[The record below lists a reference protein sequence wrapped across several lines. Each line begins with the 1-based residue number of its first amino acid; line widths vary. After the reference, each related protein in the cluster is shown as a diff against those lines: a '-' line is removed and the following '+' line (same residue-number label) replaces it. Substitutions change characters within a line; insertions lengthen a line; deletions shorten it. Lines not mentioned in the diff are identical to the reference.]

1 MIITLPIFCMSQ
13 AELNM
18 KESQVNDLG
27 QNIKTQQSETSK
39 AKSELK
45 TALENIETLKKDFSA
60 ERTGWETE
68 KAALLKRAEDAEA
81 ALKPVTD
88 ELSGLK
94 YQINSMTATI
104 FGK

>member
-1 MIITLPIFCMSQ
+1 MFPMVFMLQ
-13 AELNM
+13 AELSM
-18 KESQVNDLG
+18 KESQVNDLRA
-27 QNIKTQQSETSK
+27 NIQTQQSETSK

-45 TALENIETLKKDFSA
+45 TALENIKKLKQDFSA
-60 ERTGWETE
+60 DKNGWETE
-68 KAALLKRAEDAEA
+68 RAALLKRAEDAEA

-94 YQINSMTATI
+94 YQINSMTAAI

>member
-1 MIITLPIFCMSQ
+1 MLPILFMLQ
-13 AELNM
+13 VELSM
-18 KESQVNDLG
+18 KESQVNDVRA
-27 QNIKTQQSETSK
+27 NIETQQSETSK

-45 TALENIETLKKDFSA
+45 TALENLKKLEQDFSSDKA
-60 ERTGWETE
+60 GWGT
-68 KAALLKRAEDAEA
+68 KRATLLKRAEDAEA

-94 YQINSMTATI
+94 YQINSMTTTI